1 MPEAYH
7 RLTVKPRR
15 LFLAGALAL
24 AAARLAAQEKPA
36 PKVFRIGM
44 LESVPIGAATINLG
58 NFHLGMK
65 ELGHEEGRTYLV
77 LYRSSEGRAERF
89 APLATELA
97 RQGVDVFLTRGTP
110 ATIAARDTESGIPVV
125 ASAVA
130 DPIEAKLAAS
140 LEKPGGLVT
149 GLTSQANELGGKRM
163 ELLKALAPE
172 IQRLGVLVNPDN
184 PASLAIWKATEAAA
198 PDLKLAVET
207 IDVRSPEELRARLET
222 AVKSGID
229 SLIIGVET
237 LAQAMVNQVVEFTL
251 RQRVPSAFASR
262 SFVEAGG
269 LVSYG
274 VNYPNLYYRSAS
286 YVDRI
291 LKGAKP
297 GELAIER
304 PTKFELVINRK
315 TARALKITIPPDL
328 FLRSDEIL
336 D

>member
-1 MPEAYH
+1 M
-7 RLTVKPRR
+7 KPRR
-15 LFLAGALAL
+15 RFLAGALAL

-36 PKVFRIGM
+36 SKLYRIGM
-44 LESVPIGAATINLG
+44 LESVPISAASIHLG
-58 NFHLGMK
+58 EFHRGMK

-97 RQGVDVFLTRGTP
+97 RQGVDVFLARGTP

-130 DPIEAKLAAS
+130 DPLEAKLAAS

-149 GLTSQANELGGKRM
+149 GLTSQANELGAKRM
-163 ELLKALAPE
+163 ELLKALAPG
-172 IQRLGVLVNPDN
+172 IKRLGALVNADN
-184 PASLAIWKATEAAA
+184 PASLAIWKAIEAAA
-198 PDLKLAVET
+198 PDLKLKVEM
-207 IDVRSPEELRARLET
+207 IDVRKAEDLEARLDA
-222 AVKSGID
+222 AVKAGID
-229 SLIIGVET
+229 SLIVGVDALT
-237 LAQAMVNQVVEFTL
+237 QANANQVVDFTL
-251 RQRVPSAFASR
+251 RQRLPSAFASR
-262 SFVEAGG
+262 TFVEAGG
-269 LVSYG
+269 LLSYG
-274 VNYPNLYYRSAS
+274 VYYPNLYYRAAS

-297 GELAIER
+297 GELPIER

-328 FLRSDEIL
+328 FLRTDEII

>member
-1 MPEAYH
+1 
-7 RLTVKPRR
+7 VKPRR
-15 LFLAGALAL
+15 RFLAGALAL
-24 AAARLAAQEKPA
+24 AAARLAAQEKSA

-44 LESVPIGAATINLG
+44 LESVPIVAASL
-58 NFHLGMK
+58 HLGEFHRGMQ
-65 ELGHEEGRTYLV
+65 ELGYEEGRGYLV
-77 LYRSSEGRAERF
+77 LYRSSDGRAERF

-140 LEKPGGLVT
+140 LEKPGGLIT
-149 GLTSQANELGGKRM
+149 GLTSQANELGAKRM
-163 ELLKALAPE
+163 ELLKALAPG
-172 IQRLGVLVNPDN
+172 IQRLGTLVNPDN
-184 PASLAIWKATEAAA
+184 PASVAIWKATEAAG
-198 PDLKLAVET
+198 PDLKLNVEM
-207 IDVRSPEELRARLET
+207 IDVRSPEDLQGRLDA
-222 AVKSGID
+222 AVKGGVD
-229 SLIIGVET
+229 SLVIGVET

-251 RQRVPSAFASR
+251 RQRLPSAFASR
-262 SFVEAGG
+262 TFVEAGG
-269 LVSYG
+269 LLSYG
-274 VNYPNLYYRSAS
+274 VNYPNLYYRAAS

-291 LKGAKP
+291 LKGARP
-297 GELAIER
+297 GDLPIER

-328 FLRSDEIL
+328 FLRTDEIL

>member
-1 MPEAYH
+1 
-7 RLTVKPRR
+7 VKPRR
-15 LFLAGALAL
+15 RFLAGAVAF

-36 PKVFRIGM
+36 SKVFRIGM
-44 LESVPIGAATINLG
+44 LESVPIVAASANLG
-58 NFHLGMK
+58 EFHRGMK
-65 ELGHEEGRTYLV
+65 ELGHEEGRGYLV
-77 LYRSSEGRAERF
+77 LYRSSDGRAERF
-89 APLATELA
+89 AALASELA
-97 RQGVDVFLTRGTP
+97 RQGVDVFVTRGTP
-110 ATIAARDTESGIPVV
+110 ATIAARDTESGIAVV

-149 GLTSQANELGGKRM
+149 GLTSQANELGAKRM
-163 ELLKALAPE
+163 ELLKALAPG

-184 PASLAIWKATEAAA
+184 PASVAIWKATEAAA
-198 PDLKLAVET
+198 PELKLNVEML
-207 IDVRSPEELRARLET
+207 DVRSPEALQARLD
-222 AVKSGID
+222 AVVRAGID

-237 LAQAMVNQVVEFTL
+237 LAQAMVNEVVEFTL
-251 RQRVPSAFASR
+251 RQRLPSAFASR
-262 SFVEAGG
+262 SFVDAGG
-269 LVSYG
+269 LISYG
-274 VNYPNLYYRSAS
+274 VNYPNLYYRAAS

-297 GELAIER
+297 AELAIDR

-328 FLRSDEIL
+328 FLRSDEII